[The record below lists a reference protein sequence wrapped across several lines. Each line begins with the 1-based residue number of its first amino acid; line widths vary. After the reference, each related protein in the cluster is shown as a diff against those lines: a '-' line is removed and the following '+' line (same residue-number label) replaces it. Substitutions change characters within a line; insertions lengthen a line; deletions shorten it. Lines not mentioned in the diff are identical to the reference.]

1 MYAPTSTNSP
11 RSGPNSGD
19 EYGLR
24 DFEGA
29 AEILRAWGNGIRPD
43 PDLTVSEWADRHR
56 MLASRASA
64 EPGRYR
70 TMRTPYM
77 REIMDRLSPGD
88 AAQRIVFMKAA
99 QVGATE
105 AGNNWIGFAIH
116 QAPGPMLAVQPTDP
130 SDHRPPS
137 SRSGLFCAWRSAMTT
152 MTYKH
157 WRDVPDRSWRW
168 KNFSPAEIACRGSGS
183 LRINEEAL
191 DKLQALRDRLG
202 KPLIV
207 RSAYRSPAH
216 NRAVGGA
223 PRSKHMDGTAFDIA
237 MAKHDPVAFEAAA
250 RAVGFLGFGYYPR
263 SGFMH
268 IDLGPARQWG
278 ERFPV
283 RATAFA
289 AETPPAREVLAHS
302 RTMKGSGAAGV
313 ATLGAAGVEVAQS
326 VLAETQTAILPLV
339 PYLDTLRWVLIAV
352 ALAGLAVTIYARID
366 DWKRGRR

>member
-1 MYAPTSTNSP
+1 
-11 RSGPNSGD
+11 
-19 EYGLR
+19 
-24 DFEGA
+24 
-29 AEILRAWGNGIRPD
+29 
-43 PDLTVSEWADRHR
+43 
-56 MLASRASA
+56 
-64 EPGRYR
+64 
-70 TMRTPYM
+70 
-77 REIMDRLSPGD
+77 
-88 AAQRIVFMKAA
+88 
-99 QVGATE
+99 
-105 AGNNWIGFAIH
+105 
-116 QAPGPMLAVQPTDP
+116 
-130 SDHRPPS
+130 
-137 SRSGLFCAWRSAMTT
+137 MTT

-157 WRDVPDRSWRW
+157 WRDVPERSWRW

-237 MAKHDPVAFEAAA
+237 MANHDPVAFEAAA

-289 AETPPAREVLAHS
+289 AETAPVREVLADS

-326 VLAETQTAILPLV
+326 VLTETQIAILPLV
-339 PYLDTLRWVLIAV
+339 PYLDTLRWVFIAV
-352 ALAGLAVTIYARID
+352 ALAGVAVTIYARID